1 MGKSTIS
8 MFIFNSFLYVYQAG
22 YQKHHDQQ
30 IFSKYGMPSGLV
42 LFLWLENTPGTL
54 WYGKPH
60 VGMTSS
66 GHPFFPS
73 RIQKDINCDYTIYMS
88 YPEFA
93 RNCVFLGSWLTL
105 SVAPRSSTLLYEM
118 YMRHPNHLH
127 DQYTPWWCIY
137 IYVPIRTHIRL
148 CKRLHSVWT
157 RHWWLHWGMMG
168 YDQTTL
174 DQASMFG
181 MWTAAQGRECSPV
194 AVESGFFQAPHQG
207 KPSVKGGNFPSKIGH
222 HW

>member
-1 MGKSTIS
+1 MMTKDSKVSKVSLTSLGADEFWPSFFS
-8 MFIFNSFLYVYQAG
+8 LENS
-22 YQKHHDQQ
+22 KRH
-30 IFSKYGMPSGLV
+30 K
-42 LFLWLENTPGTL
+42 LWLYHIHFLPRICTKLCFPGIMVDALSGTPL
-54 WYGKPH
+54 K
-60 VGMTSS
+60 
-66 GHPFFPS
+66 
-73 RIQKDINCDYTIYMS
+73 K
-88 YPEFA
+88 
-93 RNCVFLGSWLTL
+93 
-105 SVAPRSSTLLYEM
+105 TLLYEM

-137 IYVPIRTHIRL
+137 IHVPIRTHIRL

-181 MWTAAQGRECSPV
+181 MWTADQGRECSPV